1 MSKKAAYAGLRRR
14 GELNGL
20 HGPNGRTHSRGM
32 RIRVSFEFGAGAC
45 LWADDAEARERW
57 CSAVEFADVALDAV
71 IVAEGEALMAEVNRS
86 FLVAE
91 HGVEPRWT
99 AVEEA
104 AFHERAAAWTA
115 RVAAALAAEDIAVA
129 PYGAAAA
136 NDDVPEI
143 AGEVVACFGNEA
155 AGAAAA
161 ERFLAGHVWREA
173 ATWAGTDFV
182 HRASETTPEELLA
195 ALEVQPDFV
204 CGWWQERAG
213 GEGAML
219 EGDPVEHAIACVR
232 ERNATGLA
240 NFLSWQAVRRVH
252 LADDF
257 AALSWLPGKRH
268 RLAPAGGTWWEWFT
282 FFRQARAALRGDR
295 PSARYLKAE
304 RERLLWR
311 WTHGGSRAGWP
322 ATYGEALE
330 RSGLRREAFNR
341 WAK

>member
-1 MSKKAAYAGLRRR
+1 
-14 GELNGL
+14 
-20 HGPNGRTHSRGM
+20 M
-32 RIRVSFEFGAGAC
+32 RICVSFEFGAGAC

-57 CSAVEFADVALDAV
+57 CSAVEFADVTLDAV

-86 FLVAE
+86 FRVDE
-91 HGVEPRWT
+91 QVMEPRWS
-99 AVEEA
+99 AEEEA
-104 AFHERAAAWTA
+104 IFHARAAAWTA
-115 RVAAALAAEDIAVA
+115 RVTAALAPEGIEVA

-136 NDDVPEI
+136 NVAAPEI

-173 ATWAGTDFV
+173 ATWPGTDFV

-195 ALEVQPDFV
+195 ALEAQPGFV
-204 CGWWQERAG
+204 CGWWQERGG
-213 GEGAML
+213 GEGTML
-219 EGDPVEHAIACVR
+219 EGDPVEHAITCVR

-240 NFLSWQAVRRVH
+240 NFLSWLAVRRVH
-252 LADDF
+252 LAEDF
-257 AALSWLPGKRH
+257 AGLSWFPGKRH

-282 FFRQARAALRGDR
+282 FFRQARAALRGER

>member
-1 MSKKAAYAGLRRR
+1 
-14 GELNGL
+14 
-20 HGPNGRTHSRGM
+20 M

-57 CSAVEFADVALDAV
+57 CSAVEFADVTLDAV

-86 FLVAE
+86 FRVDE
-91 HGVEPRWT
+91 QVMEPRWS
-99 AVEEA
+99 AEEEA
-104 AFHERAAAWTA
+104 AFHARAAAWTA
-115 RVAAALAAEDIAVA
+115 RVTAALAPEGIEVA

-240 NFLSWQAVRRVH
+240 NFLSCQAVRRVH